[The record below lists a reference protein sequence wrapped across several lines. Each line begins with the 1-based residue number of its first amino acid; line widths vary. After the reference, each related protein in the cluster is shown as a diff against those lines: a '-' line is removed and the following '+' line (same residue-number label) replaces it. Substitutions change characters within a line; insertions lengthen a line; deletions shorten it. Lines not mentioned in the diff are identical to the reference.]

1 MPYKGMDYLKRK
13 LALKQG
19 RISLRYKYYEMKKTS
34 NYLVSLSLPSELRK
48 MSHALGWCG
57 KSVDA
62 IADRLTFRGFDN
74 DVFGLNEIYDMNN
87 KDILTDGAMLG
98 ALITSCDFIYISRGE
113 NGFPRMQVIDGYDAT
128 GILDPI
134 TNMLTEG
141 YAVLE
146 RDQSNKS
153 RIILEAYFTQEETI
167 VFDRLTGQVYREDN
181 ITPYALL
188 VPIIH
193 RPDARRPFGHSRIT
207 RAAMSIQESA
217 IRTISR
223 SEVSAEF
230 YSYPQKYVLGTDPEA
245 ERLDKFRASV
255 STLLEITAG
264 ENGEKPTIGQF
275 SQQSMSPYTDQLKMF
290 ASLFS
295 GESGL
300 TMDDLGFTTD
310 NPASVEAIKACH
322 ENLRLSARKAQ
333 RDFAIGLKNAGY
345 LAACLRDET
354 AYNRS
359 AFIATRVLYE
369 PLFELDMSSL
379 SLVGDGAIKLN
390 QAVPGYVTATTLRNL
405 TGIDSG
411 EPTQESQ
418 ELIPDTTE
426 EIDEE

>member
-34 NYLVSLSLPSELRK
+34 NYLANANLPNELK
-48 MSHALGWCG
+48 TLTHALGWCG

-74 DVFGLNEIYDMNN
+74 DAFGLNEIYDMNN

-98 ALITSCDFIYISRGE
+98 ALITSCDFIYISKDE
-113 NGFPRMQVIDGYDAT
+113 SGFPRLQVIDGYDAT
-128 GILDPI
+128 GVIDPI
-134 TNMLTEG
+134 TYMLTEG

-153 RIILEAYFTQEETI
+153 RIILEAYFTQEETL
-167 VFDRLTGQVYREDN
+167 VFNKLTGEVFREEN

-188 VPIIH
+188 VPVIH
-193 RPDARRPFGHSRIT
+193 RPDARRPFGHSRIS
-207 RAAMSIQESA
+207 RAQMSIQESA
-217 IRTISR
+217 LRTISR

-245 ERLDKFRASV
+245 ERLDKFRASM

-345 LAACLRDET
+345 LAACVRDEIP
-354 AYNRS
+354 YSRN
-359 AFIATRVLYE
+359 AFLDTKVLYE
-369 PLFELDMSSL
+369 PLFELDMNAL
-379 SLVGDGAIKLN
+379 SLVGDGVIKLN
-390 QAVPGYVTATTLRNL
+390 QAVPGYVTSTTLRNL

-411 EPTQESQ
+411 EPLQDSS
-418 ELIPDTTE
+418 ELIPDTTDEIE
-426 EIDEE
+426 EE